1 MRLKKWLSRRR
12 DDAESDPLVD
22 FRLGAMKVGYL
33 VDYDMKTW
41 EVKGYNTYEYSGFE
55 TKEWVLE
62 TSDQIVYL
70 ERDDSDGKTIWTL
83 TASISISQI
92 SGDVVE
98 HTLRHEDPPENLIH
112 DGRSYKLME
121 SGAGLFR
128 EDAEGPGKEFIS
140 WTYRDE
146 SGRNVLFVT
155 QYGERDFKPVAGE
168 YVEEY
173 QFTNILPSGNA

>member
-1 MRLKKWLSRRR
+1 MRLKKWFSRRR

-112 DGRSYKLME
+112 DGRSYKLM
-121 SGAGLFR
+121 
-128 EDAEGPGKEFIS
+128 
-140 WTYRDE
+140 
-146 SGRNVLFVT
+146 
-155 QYGERDFKPVAGE
+155 GERRRVCSAKTPRARVRSSSVGPT
-168 YVEEY
+168 VMSQEEMCC
-173 QFTNILPSGNA
+173 S